1 MGIRTYKPI
10 TPGRRQMSGSD
21 FAEVTQA
28 SPCKS
33 LTGGLSK
40 SAGRNNTG
48 RITMRRRGGGHKRR
62 LREIDFR
69 RDKDAVSAKVET
81 IEYDPNRS
89 ARIALLCYTDGERR
103 YILAPHQLSVG
114 DRVESGPQ
122 AEIRVGNA
130 LPLSAI
136 PLGSTVH
143 AVEMKAK
150 KGAQLAK
157 SAGAAA
163 QVMAKEGDY
172 VALRLPSGEVRLI
185 HGACRATLGQVGNVD
200 HGNIT
205 LGKAGR
211 SRWLGRRPKVRGV
224 AMNPVDHPLGGGEGK
239 AGGGRHPCTPW
250 GKPTKGYK
258 TRQAK
263 KHSSK
268 YILRRRKSQR

>member
-1 MGIRTYKPI
+1 
-10 TPGRRQMSGSD
+10 MSGSD